1 MSRTI
6 LSLCS
11 GVGGLE
17 LGLERAG
24 VGIVETQIEID
35 LYCRRVLDKHY
46 PHARRMLDIKR
57 AWRDVGRHN
66 VVCAGFPCQPV
77 SVAGKR
83 KAQNDER
90 WLWPYV
96 AAAIEVAS
104 PQLVVLENVT
114 GLRSAGLRDV
124 LADLAEIGFDATW
137 DHLSAADVGAPH
149 IRPRI
154 FIAAWRP
161 VVDTEGQR
169 WGQRRLSERTAPEEP
184 EARGASG
191 DGGGIPPVADA
202 HREGKPQPGGSF
214 EQSGRR
220 SGHRVELRLE
230 PVAEPRRGGPP
241 VAGEVGQG
249 ADLADSDGARSQVRK
264 DVGRDGGEELSS
276 TLRGRGRPVEPDVG
290 GGLDGLLSRVD
301 AHRWPAGRGRI
312 QFEWEPPRTTTPFK
326 GRGQRIKMLGNA
338 VVPQVAE
345 AVGRWALACAGMEV
359 E

>member
-1 MSRTI
+1 MRTI

-11 GVGGLE
+11 GIGGLE

-77 SVAGKR
+77 STAGKR

-104 PQLVVLENVT
+104 PQLIVLENVT

-137 DHLSAADVGAPH
+137 DRLSAADVGAPH

-169 WGQRRLSERTAPEEP
+169 RSQRRLSERTTPEEP
-184 EARGASG
+184 EARSASG
-191 DGGGIPPVADA
+191 DGSGTPSVADA
-202 HREGKPQPGGSF
+202 D
-214 EQSGRR
+214 
-220 SGHRVELRLE
+220 RVELRLE
-230 PVAEPRRGGPP
+230 PIASPRRGGPP

-276 TLRGRGRPVEPDVG
+276 TLRGRGGPVEPDVG

-312 QFEWEPPRTTTPFK
+312 QFEWEPPRTTAPFK

-345 AVGRWALACAGMEV
+345 AVGRWALACAGMEPLEARLTICPTNRV
-359 E
+359 TT